1 MGDSKMDLKKLLTL
15 LSVVVFLFA
24 FLGAGSNPATNNCD
38 EAREIARQ
46 AYIFAYP
53 MLENF
58 RTMTLQAV
66 IPDAFNRFKHSKGL
80 LGPEFREIVR
90 PNNDTVFSAAWLDL
104 RAEPIIIQIP
114 AICERYYSLQFVDMY
129 THNFAYAG
137 TRTTGCG
144 ARTFLITGPKSL
156 VEVPE
161 SIDEVFT
168 SEGNFV
174 LCLARISINPE
185 ISGELDAIRKIQK
198 SFLIQPLSSFLGYE
212 APKSVRTDTFPVFR
226 QERAESAGFIYYL
239 NFLLGQLEIH
249 PSEKALIERF
259 SLIGIGPNLPF
270 DEADLNSEIRAAIE
284 QGIEDA
290 MEVILRPGELLGTTK
305 NGWSLTKRVFGN
317 RNQMQGKYE
326 IRASAAYMGL
336 YGSDLEETYYPISYA
351 DADGE
356 SYDGSRYN
364 YLIHFESNEIP
375 PVGPGGFW
383 SITIYDED
391 QFMVPNPI
399 NRYSIGDRSRL
410 SYNDDGSLD
419 IYIQHDSPGPDL
431 ESNWLPAPNGPF
443 SLSLRM
449 YLPSPRALD
458 PLYCPPGVIK
468 SEYRE

>member
-1 MGDSKMDLKKLLTL
+1 MRLKKSLMLLIFIL
-15 LSVVVFLFA
+15 IFA
-24 FLGAGSNPATNNCD
+24 AIIDAGSTPATNNCD
-38 EAREIARQ
+38 EAREVARQ
-46 AYIFAYP
+46 AYLFAYP
-53 MLENF
+53 MLENL

-66 IPDAFNRFKHSKGL
+66 IPDAFNRFNHSEGL
-80 LGPEFREIVR
+80 LGPEFREVVR

-104 RAEPIIIQIP
+104 RAEPVIIDVP

-144 ARTFLITGPKSL
+144 ARTFMVVGPKSSAG
-156 VEVPE
+156 VPE
-161 SIDEVFT
+161 SVDEVFT

-185 ISGELDAIRKIQK
+185 ISGELDAIRKIQDR
-198 SFLIQPLSSFLGYE
+198 FLIQPLSSFFGYE
-212 APKSVRTDTFPVFR
+212 APKSVRTDIFPVFR

-259 SLIGIGPNLPF
+259 GLIGVGPNLPF
-270 DEADLNSEIRAAIE
+270 DEEVLNPEIRAAIE

-290 MEVILRPGELLGTTK
+290 IEVILRPGELLGTTK
-305 NGWSLTKRVFGN
+305 NGWSLTKKVFGN

-336 YGSDLEETYYPISYA
+336 YGNDLEETYYPISYA
-351 DADGE
+351 DVDGE

-383 SITIYDED
+383 SITMYGED
-391 QFMVPNPI
+391 QFMVPNQL
-399 NRYSIGDRSRL
+399 NRYTIGDRSKL
-410 SYNDDGSLD
+410 TYNDDGSLD

-431 ESNWLPAPNGPF
+431 ESNWLPAPDGAF

-449 YLPSPRALD
+449 YLPSAKALD
-458 PLYCPPGVIK
+458 PLYCPPGVRK
-468 SEYRE
+468 SEY

>member
-1 MGDSKMDLKKLLTL
+1 MSLKKSLTL
-15 LSVVVFLFA
+15 LSFILIFTA
-24 FLGAGSNPATNNCD
+24 IFGAGSNPATNNCD

-46 AYIFAYP
+46 AYVFAYP
-53 MLENF
+53 MLENL

-66 IPDAFNRFKHSKGL
+66 IPDAFNRFEHSEGL

-104 RAEPIIIQIP
+104 RAEPVIIQIP
-114 AICERYYSLQFVDMY
+114 TICERYYSLQFVDMY

-144 ARTFLITGPKSL
+144 ARTFLIAGPESSA
-156 VEVPE
+156 EVPA
-161 SIDEVFT
+161 SVDEVFT

-174 LCLARISINPE
+174 LCLVRISINPE
-185 ISGELDAIRKIQK
+185 ISGELDAIHKIQE
-198 SFLIQPLSSFLGYE
+198 SFLIQPLSFFCGYE
-212 APKSVRTDTFPVFR
+212 TPKPVRIDAFPVFR
-226 QERAESAGFIYYL
+226 QERAESAGFISYL
-239 NFLLGQLEIH
+239 NFLLGQLKIH

-259 SLIGIGPNLPF
+259 ALIGIGANLPF
-270 DEADLNSEIRAAIE
+270 DEENLDPEMQAAIE

-290 MEVILRPGELLGTTK
+290 IEIIFRPGDMLGTTK
-305 NGWSLTKRVFGN
+305 NGWSLTNRVFGN

-336 YGSDLEETYYPISYA
+336 YGNDLEETYYPISYI

-356 SYDGSRYN
+356 SYDGSKYN

-391 QFMVPNPI
+391 QFMVPNPM

-419 IYIQHDSPGPDL
+419 IYIQHDSPGDDL
-431 ESNWLPAPNGPF
+431 ENNWLPAPDGTF

-449 YLPSPRALD
+449 YLPSPRALN
-458 PLYCPPGVIK
+458 PLYCPPGVEKGK
-468 SEYRE
+468 SRD

>member
-1 MGDSKMDLKKLLTL
+1 MSLKKSLTL
-15 LSVVVFLFA
+15 LSFILIFA
-24 FLGAGSNPATNNCD
+24 AIVGAGSNQATSNCD

-46 AYIFAYP
+46 AYVFAYP
-53 MLENF
+53 MLENL

-66 IPDAFNRFKHSKGL
+66 LPGSFNRFEHSEGL

-104 RAEPIIIQIP
+104 RAEPVIIQIP
-114 AICERYYSLQFVDMY
+114 TICERYYSLQFVDMF

-144 ARTFLITGPKSL
+144 AGTFLIAGPKSSA
-156 VEVPE
+156 EVPA
-161 SIDEVFT
+161 SVDKVFT

-174 LCLARISINPE
+174 LCLVRISINPE
-185 ISGELDAIRKIQK
+185 ILSEFDAIHKIQER
-198 SFLIQPLSSFLGYE
+198 FLVQPLSSFCGYE
-212 APKSVRTDTFPVFR
+212 APEPIRIDVFPVFR
-226 QERAESAGFIYYL
+226 QERAESAGFISYL

-259 SLIGIGPNLPF
+259 GLIGIGPNLPF
-270 DEADLNSEIRAAIE
+270 DESDLNSEIRAAIE
-284 QGIEDA
+284 QGVEDA
-290 MEVILRPGELLGTTK
+290 IEIILRPDELLGTTK
-305 NGWSLTKRVFGN
+305 NGWSLTNRVFGN

-326 IRASAAYMGL
+326 IRASAAYIGL
-336 YGSDLEETYYPISYA
+336 YGNDLEEAYYPISYA
-351 DADGE
+351 DADGK
-356 SYDGSRYN
+356 SYDGSKYN
-364 YLIHFESNEIP
+364 YLIHFESHEIP

-391 QFMVPNPI
+391 QFMVPNPM

-419 IYIQHDSPGPDL
+419 IYIQHASPGVDH
-431 ESNWLPAPNGPF
+431 ENNWLPAPDGKF

-449 YLPSPRALD
+449 YMPSPRALD
-458 PLYCPPGVIK
+458 PLYCPPGVEKEK
-468 SEYRE
+468 SGD